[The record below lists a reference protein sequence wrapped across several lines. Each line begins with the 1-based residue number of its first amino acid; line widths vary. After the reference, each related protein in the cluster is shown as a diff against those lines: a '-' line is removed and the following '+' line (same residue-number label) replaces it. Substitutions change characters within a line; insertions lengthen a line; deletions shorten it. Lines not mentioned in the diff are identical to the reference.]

1 MKIRPRVPIGL
12 PIAMVALLILGYFA
26 GPFIQSQATEEQLSK
41 NVLLHAIPFIL
52 IFVAIILAFI
62 SLIWLLASVLNNI
75 VSVEFHRPVE
85 AIFIGGIALGILGMF
100 QPWSF
105 AAYRIGFHV
114 LLIATLGFIV
124 WGHIIPKRVRRQG
137 DGSDVSAGEVESGST
152 DAVS

>member
-12 PIAMVALLILGYFA
+12 PIAMVVLLLLGFLA
-26 GPFIQSQATEEQLSK
+26 GPFIQSQATQQQLST

-52 IFVAIILAFI
+52 IFVAIVLGFI
-62 SLIWLLASVLNNI
+62 SLIWLLASVLNNV

-85 AIFIGGIALGILGMF
+85 AIVIGGIVLGILGMF

-114 LLIATLGFIV
+114 LLISTTFRTYSN
-124 WGHIIPKRVRRQG
+124 RVYG
-137 DGSDVSAGEVESGST
+137 
-152 DAVS
+152 

>member
-1 MKIRPRVPIGL
+1 
-12 PIAMVALLILGYFA
+12 MVVLLILGYFA
-26 GPFIQSQATEEQLSK
+26 GPFIQWQATEEQLSK

-52 IFVAIILAFI
+52 IFVAIILGFI

-85 AIFIGGIALGILGMF
+85 AILIGGIALGIVGMF

-114 LLIATLGFIV
+114 LLVSTVGFIV
-124 WGHIIPKRVRRQG
+124 WSHIVPKKLRRRK
-137 DGSDVSAGEVESGST
+137 DVSDVSVSDIASRGT
-152 DAVS
+152 DQLP